1 MLIQSRLHVISSADA
16 FRRKFRCWHDWLQA
30 SRRQRSALSFQRNR
44 NCGRWCPID
53 GSNCAHKR
61 LIRNF
66 CPVGQYDFTSSLLEH
81 SCPAHYYA
89 ASRSKMRP
97 IVTGDPW
104 SVCLCVRHKCK
115 LWKRLN
121 RSRCRLEEADL
132 WGPKEPCIGWDSH
145 WHQLANTTERF
156 LNAAAMRP
164 YIKLPWSLVIFS
176 VYSLFK

>member
-44 NCGRWCPID
+44 NCGRWCPI
-53 GSNCAHKR
+53 GGGNCAHKR

-66 CPVGQYDFTSSLLEH
+66 CPVGQYDFTSSLLAH

-89 ASRSKMRP
+89 APRSKMRP

-121 RSRCRLEEADL
+121 RSRRRLEEADL
-132 WGPKEPCIGWDSH
+132 WGPKEPCMGFT
-145 WHQLANTTERF
+145 LAPTGEYDWTIPECGGDANYLDHLLF
-156 LNAAAMRP
+156 LLYTR
-164 YIKLPWSLVIFS
+164 
-176 VYSLFK
+176 YSNRM